1 MAQTHT
7 IDITAMAFPD
17 DTPVT
22 QGDTVVWTNRMTMKH
37 TVTADDDSFDSGALA
52 KDTSFSQ
59 VFAAAGTFAYHC
71 KFHSDAMTGT
81 VTVAAGAA
89 AAAAT
94 HNIDITA
101 MAFPDSTEIAKGDT
115 VVWTNKMNMNHTV
128 TADNGEFDAGV
139 LGKDKSFSRTFDA
152 AGSVPY
158 HCEIHPNMTGT
169 IVVT

>member
-7 IDITAMAFPD
+7 IEITEMAFPPD
-17 DTPVT
+17 IPVAP
-22 QGDTVVWTNRMTMKH
+22 GDTVVWTNRMVMKH
-37 TVTADDDSFDSGALA
+37 TVTADDDAFDSGALA
-52 KDTSFSQ
+52 KDQSFSR
-59 VFAAAGTFAYHC
+59 VFDAAGTFGYHC

-81 VTVAAGAA
+81 VTVSGAA
-89 AAAAT
+89 AVAAT
-94 HNIDITA
+94 HNIDITE
-101 MAFPDSTEIAKGDT
+101 MAFPDSTPIAKGDT
-115 VVWTNKMNMNHTV
+115 VVWTNKMNMNHTI

-139 LGKDKSFSRTFDA
+139 LGKNKSFSHTFDA